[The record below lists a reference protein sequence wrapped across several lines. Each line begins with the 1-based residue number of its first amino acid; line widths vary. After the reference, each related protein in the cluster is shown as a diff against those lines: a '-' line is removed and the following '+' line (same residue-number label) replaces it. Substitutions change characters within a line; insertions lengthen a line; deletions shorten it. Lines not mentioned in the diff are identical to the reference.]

1 VQLIRSRWEYKL
13 TRLVVRGNPS
23 QVESYL
29 NELGRG
35 GWELVAILPIL
46 NEAGQ
51 AEQHG
56 VLKRPAL
63 SPKPRSRKGNVRR
76 AILLRGGRAS

>member
-1 VQLIRSRWEYKL
+1 MLA
-13 TRLVVRGNPS
+13 RLVVRGDAR

-29 NELGRG
+29 NELGRD
-35 GWELVAILPIL
+35 GWELVAIMPII

-56 VLKRPAL
+56 VLKRPAS
-63 SPKPRSRKGNVRR
+63 SPKPRPGKRSIRG